1 MTRQDRLGWSMKT
14 VDHIAMLVD
23 DLSSAQKWYEEN
35 LNAVLVFSDKFY
47 KRMKVSNTT
56 IALIDK
62 THYEHSHVGILVD
75 NQEDL
80 PTSGQKIHHRDG
92 TIGVYTFDPSGNCI
106 EFIYY
111 SPEMKK
117 KLNEGI

>member
-1 MTRQDRLGWSMKT
+1 MKK

-23 DLSSAQKWYEEN
+23 NLEEAQQWYEEN
-35 LNAVLVFSDKFY
+35 LGALLVFSDKFY

-62 THYEHSHVGILVD
+62 THYQHQHVGILVD
-75 NQEDL
+75 KKENL
-80 PTSGQKIHHRDG
+80 PKEGKRIHHRDG

-117 KLNEGI
+117 KLNESI